1 VCIGR
6 VLLNILFIFSAVVLS
21 LISHDC
27 VENCATIK
35 SDVIEIQYQ
44 YINIYTYLICN
55 SQHTCFR
62 TLQVDCA
69 PATLDVICVVYV
81 YV

>member
-1 VCIGR
+1 MRIGR
-6 VLLNILFIFSAVVLS
+6 VQLNILFVFSAVVLS
-21 LISHDC
+21 LISYDC

-44 YINIYTYLICN
+44 YIYIYTYLICS
-55 SQHTCFR
+55 SQPTFFR

-69 PATLDVICVVYV
+69 SATLDGICVVYV
-81 YV
+81 YM